1 MIDEAQFLSLF
12 GGNQGLIDDLL
23 HFIAGEVSVARDVV
37 ARVRASYFDKTSTF
51 CRRRTVVSLSDFQ
64 VVHERSG
71 NGSSFADPLIQCFD
85 GNKMV
90 LAFVNRTG
98 MDDYFRVPGS
108 ERRTLK
114 QWNLVVESNRDIFA
128 KIIAGKYERGDR
140 STYQG
145 AGQTFPRVDVM
156 LADMERCGEKLRDD
170 VLKVQASFQ

>member
-1 MIDEAQFLSLF
+1 VLGQTLWQRSAT
-12 GGNQGLIDDLL
+12 LL
-23 HFIAGEVSVARDVV
+23 VAGSVVV
-37 ARVRASYFDKTSTF
+37 RVGASYLNKDVAF

-64 VVHERSG
+64 VMHERGG
-71 NGSSFADPLIQCFD
+71 NKSSLADPLIQCFD

-90 LAFVNRTG
+90 LAFVSRTG
-98 MDDYFRVPGS
+98 MDDYFRVSGS

-114 QWNLVVESNRDIFA
+114 QWNLVVESNRDAFA

-145 AGQTFPRVDVM
+145 AGQTFPRVDVI

-170 VLKVQASFQ
+170 VLKVQTSFQ